1 MKKIH
6 AHQLALKNIHAR
18 KIITKKIHEARKFP
32 TPTPTPITFLMVRPN
47 VAPRD

>member
-18 KIITKKIHEARKFP
+18 KIITKKIHEARKS
-32 TPTPTPITFLMVRPN
+32 PTPTPITFLMVRPN

>member
-32 TPTPTPITFLMVRPN
+32 TPTPITFLMVRPN